1 MTSWNGAFLRNFV
14 LVDKRSYNV
23 GKILKRLHHFKR
35 IAVAGSVRGIKKG
48 FVLSCYDELRIL

>member
-1 MTSWNGAFLRNFV
+1 MRNFV